1 MSFLAALLLTL
12 IGKSWKTYEPYRF
25 LENASNIFWKFQFS
39 GHEPHR
45 FLGNASNIFSKFEY
59 SGNGLNRFLENQSRA
74 LTIYGKAFQ
83 KSV

>member
-25 LENASNIFWKFQFS
+25 LE
-39 GHEPHR
+39 
-45 FLGNASNIFSKFEY
+45 NASNIFSKFEY